1 MLDIRFITTS
11 RNLTILEPES
21 LVRCLAFVGPMLAC
35 GDFGGS
41 IHTWELEI
49 ASQPDNTKKNP
60 TFKVC
65 IINRTL
71 KENILSKL
79 NVE

>member
-1 MLDIRFITTS
+1 M
-11 RNLTILEPES
+11 ILEPES

-49 ASQPDNTKKNP
+49 ASQPENTKKNP
-60 TFKVC
+60 TFKVYNMNRR
-65 IINRTL
+65 IIIQVSRATYNL
-71 KENILSKL
+71 LQL
-79 NVE
+79 N